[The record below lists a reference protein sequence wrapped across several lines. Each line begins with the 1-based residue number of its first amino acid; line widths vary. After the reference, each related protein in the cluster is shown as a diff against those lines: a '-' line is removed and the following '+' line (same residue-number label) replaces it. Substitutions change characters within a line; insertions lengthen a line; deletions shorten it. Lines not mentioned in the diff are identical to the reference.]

1 MSPKA
6 TIVKGVP
13 SRWCDPPVR
22 DSLASQNCGP
32 SKAWQHSSQRKKRDF
47 GLLFR
52 LTASKSFIRIRPN
65 VKFGVVLPRSARF
78 HIAGASVLMRFPNK
92 RSVEVCFMKR
102 VSLLGPVA
110 LLSVGLAQ
118 ITSAQNSGAITGT
131 VVDQKGGVIVG
142 ASVQGVDESKG
153 IVMAEATTDRKS
165 TRLNSSHG
173 YISYAVFC

>member
-6 TIVKGVP
+6 TIVKWVP

-47 GLLFR
+47 GLFFR

-78 HIAGASVLMRFPNK
+78 HIAG
-92 RSVEVCFMKR
+92 RSEEHTSELQSRGHLVCR
-102 VSLLGPVA
+102 LL
-110 LLSVGLAQ
+110 LEKKK
-118 ITSAQNSGAITGT
+118 T
-131 VVDQKGGVIVG
+131 K
-142 ASVQGVDESKG
+142 K
-153 IVMAEATTDRKS
+153 
-165 TRLNSSHG
+165 
-173 YISYAVFC
+173 